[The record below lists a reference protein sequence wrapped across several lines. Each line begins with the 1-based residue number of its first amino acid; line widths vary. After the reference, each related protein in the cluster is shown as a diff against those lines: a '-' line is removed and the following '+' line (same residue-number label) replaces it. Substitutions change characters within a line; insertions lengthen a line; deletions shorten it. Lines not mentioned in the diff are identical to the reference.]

1 MKFRFFINEEKG
13 TVAVKAIDPLEEY
26 YREFLQFYHKYKMDP
41 DYTLFE
47 AFIGAYS
54 DQINKIVGV
63 ASCNREEGDE
73 FNLDFGKELAR
84 QRYMKTFESFRINM
98 YAMILGKLDATIGA
112 VVKRLNFSCT
122 RRAERENII
131 ADMTARAE

>member
-1 MKFRFFINEEKG
+1 MEFRFFINEEKG

-26 YREFLQFYHKYKMDP
+26 YREFRQFYYKYKMDP

-47 AFIGAYS
+47 AFIDAYA
-54 DQINKIVGV
+54 DQINKMVGV
-63 ASCNREEGDE
+63 ASCNREEGDN

-98 YAMILGKLDATIGA
+98 YAMMLKKLDTTIEQI
-112 VVKRLNFSCT
+112 VKRLNFSCA